1 MSIEEATAGLRQ
13 DGAAHLGGRNRCQHM
28 LQTSEAAR
36 LARRLTV
43 KYGEAALGFARE
55 RADRAIEIG
64 DDIAFEAW
72 QSVIEATRH
81 LLHPSGGV

>member
-1 MSIEEATAGLRQ
+1 MSIDERTIELRQ
-13 DGAAHLGGRNRCQHM
+13 DGAARLSERRRCHHM

-55 RADRAIEIG
+55 RADRAVEIG
-64 DDIAFEAW
+64 DDIAFDAW

-81 LLHPSGGV
+81 LLYPSSGV

>member
-1 MSIEEATAGLRQ
+1 
-13 DGAAHLGGRNRCQHM
+13 M
-28 LQTSEAAR
+28 LHSAEAAR

-64 DDIAFEAW
+64 DDIALDAW
-72 QSVIEATRH
+72 QSVIEATRL
-81 LLHPSGGV
+81 LLHPTSGA